1 MSMQMVMVLSF
12 LYLGINND
20 LNSYTHT
27 REWGLMGIL
36 FLDLDRIWVIFLAG
50 KYTDYSCMVFSF
62 TGAVPTVT
70 AKIIG
75 DVSFTRDSF
84 SHFRPD
90 CINNK

>member
-1 MSMQMVMVLSF
+1 
-12 LYLGINND
+12 
-20 LNSYTHT
+20 
-27 REWGLMGIL
+27 MGIL

-84 SHFRPD
+84 FSLSPRLYQ
-90 CINNK
+90 

>member
-1 MSMQMVMVLSF
+1 MGIIFIDLGRVWAMVL
-12 LYLGINND
+12 D
-20 LNSYTHT
+20 
-27 REWGLMGIL
+27 
-36 FLDLDRIWVIFLAG
+36 D
-50 KYTDYSCMVFSF
+50 KYTGYFMVFFF

>member
-1 MSMQMVMVLSF
+1 MVL
-12 LYLGINND
+12 D
-20 LNSYTHT
+20 DEYT
-27 REWGLMGIL
+27 G
-36 FLDLDRIWVIFLAG
+36 
-50 KYTDYSCMVFSF
+50 YCMAFFF